1 MKTTGGFK
9 SKPFF
14 VWILLCLMI
23 FAIEG
28 RATED
33 EPEEMSTISK
43 FIKKKRINAGYLIFG
58 AQSFNLNNLNNF
70 LESKGYPALNEQ
82 YPVLGIG
89 GLLMLK
95 KIVLNL
101 EIVRTLSN
109 TNTDDKRYFSSSRTK
124 YSVLNC
130 GYLLKSDKGLMYY
143 PYVGF
148 GMGRLYLRVRES
160 ESQSFDDI
168 TGTQKGSDSTVTH
181 FLLNVGMGVDYF
193 HKFKKK
199 NHGKN
204 NLVLGVRIGY
214 LFSPFQNDWRVN
226 HIPISNGPDTRING
240 PYIRFTIGLGGWI
253 EKIIEKAI

>member
-1 MKTTGGFK
+1 MNTTGGLK

-14 VWILLCLMI
+14 IWILLCLMI

-28 RATED
+28 WATED

-43 FIKKKRINAGYLIFG
+43 FIKKKRINAGYIIFG

-70 LESKGYPALNEQ
+70 LGSKGYPSLNEQ
-82 YPVLGIG
+82 YPTLGIG
-89 GLLMLK
+89 GLVMLR

-101 EIVRTLSN
+101 EIIRTLSN
-109 TNTDDKRYFSSSRTK
+109 INTDDNRFFSSSRTK
-124 YSVLNC
+124 FSVLSC

-148 GMGRLYLRVRES
+148 GLGRLYLRIRES
-160 ESQSFDDI
+160 QSQSFDDI

-181 FLLNVGMGVDYF
+181 FLVNLGIGVDYF
-193 HKFKKK
+193 HNYKKK

-204 NLVLGVRIGY
+204 NLVLGVRAGV
-214 LFSPFQNDWRVN
+214 LLSPFQSNWRVN
-226 HIPISNGPDTRING
+226 HIPISNGPDTRIYG
-240 PYIRFTIGLGGWI
+240 PYIRFTIGIGGWI
-253 EKIIEKAI
+253 EKIIGKAI